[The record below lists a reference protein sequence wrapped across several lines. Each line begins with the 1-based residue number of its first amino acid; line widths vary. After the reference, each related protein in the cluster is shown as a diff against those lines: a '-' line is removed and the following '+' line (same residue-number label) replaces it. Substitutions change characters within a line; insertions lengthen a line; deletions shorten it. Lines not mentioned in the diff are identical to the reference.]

1 MWSNR
6 TVQDGDG
13 NRAIHQSRLT
23 GRTRWVSRCTTG
35 LAGPPRWNSNS
46 MASACSLGVAM
57 ARRIHHC
64 PFGARHRVQTATGG
78 CMVSGSGP
86 SSMAKV
92 PPCVTRDCKAK
103 TACSR
108 TLSSKTYWSAANRAK
123 TDWNVPAGGS
133 LNVPTTNW
141 SPGWDRRA
149 AYATNPESRSNPVRS
164 ISRGQAARTAPV
176 PHPASRICAG
186 SPKQWS
192 K

>member
-1 MWSNR
+1 MGQNTTPRDNCSVLRAENHALEAIKRGPPPGMWSNR

-92 PPCVTRDCKAK
+92 PPCVTRDCRAR

-108 TLSSKTYWSAANRAK
+108 ASSSKTY
-123 TDWNVPAGGS
+123 
-133 LNVPTTNW
+133 
-141 SPGWDRRA
+141 
-149 AYATNPESRSNPVRS
+149 
-164 ISRGQAARTAPV
+164 
-176 PHPASRICAG
+176 
-186 SPKQWS
+186 
-192 K
+192 